1 MMPDVSFGGL
11 VLVTAVAFAVPLLL
25 GLFPKLRLPSPVVEL
40 VAGIVIGPAV
50 LGWVRPDDVPVQVL
64 ALIGLAF
71 LLFLAGLEIDLRALR
86 GRLLTYAGA
95 GFALSIV
102 LALLAGVALHAAGL
116 AESPL
121 LVAIIL
127 SSTALGVV
135 TPVLK
140 DAGESATPFG
150 QLVIVA
156 ASIADFGAVI
166 LLTLFFSKEATSGST
181 RLMLLSGFVLLL
193 VVGGI
198 ALARAGK
205 SIRLSDALL
214 RLQDTTAQI
223 RVRGAVALLVG
234 SVALA
239 ERFGLESI
247 LGAFVAGAILS
258 VLDRDAMMTHP
269 LFRVKLEAIG
279 FGFLVP
285 VFFIS
290 SGVRFDLH
298 ALFSSASTVARV
310 PIFLVALLVVRALP
324 ALLYRPMLN
333 GRRVAAAG
341 LLQATSLTFVVAAAQ
356 IGMDLGVIGAA
367 TGAALIAAGL
377 LSVLVFPLAALGL
390 LGRRDE
396 SPDAQAG
403 TAATPSSS

>member
-11 VLVTAVAFAVPLLL
+11 VVVTAVAFAVPLLL
-25 GLFPKLRLPSPVVEL
+25 GLFPRLRLPSPVVEL

-86 GRLLTYAGA
+86 GRLLTFAGA
-95 GFALSIV
+95 GFAVSLG
-102 LALLAGVALHAAGL
+102 LALVAGLVLHAAGL

-121 LVAIIL
+121 FVAIVL
-127 SSTALGVV
+127 ASTALGVV

-140 DAGESATPFG
+140 DAGEIATPFG

-181 RLMLLSGFVLLL
+181 RLVLLGAFVAL
-193 VVGGI
+193 VVVAAI
-198 ALARAGK
+198 AIARAGR
-205 SIRLSDALL
+205 SVRLSDALL

-223 RVRGAVALLVG
+223 RVRGAIVLLIG

-258 VLDRDAMMTHP
+258 LLDRDAMMTHP
-269 LFRVKLEAIG
+269 QFRVKLEAIG

-290 SGVRFDLH
+290 SGVRFDLD
-298 ALFSSASTVARV
+298 ALFSSGSTVARV
-310 PIFLVALLVVRALP
+310 PVFLVALLVVRALP
-324 ALLYRPMLN
+324 ALLYRPMLD

-341 LLQATSLTFVVAAAQ
+341 LLQATSLTFIVAAAE

-377 LSVLVFPLAALGL
+377 LSVLVFPLVALGL
-390 LGRRDE
+390 LGRREEHVD
-396 SPDAQAG
+396 G
-403 TAATPSSS
+403 RTATSSSP

>member
-11 VLVTAVAFAVPLLL
+11 VVVTAVAFAVPLLL

-71 LLFLAGLEIDLRALR
+71 LLFLAGLEIDLRSLR

-95 GFALSIV
+95 GFALSLV

-135 TPVLK
+135 APVLK

-181 RLMLLSGFVLLL
+181 RLVLLAGFVLLL

-198 ALARAGK
+198 ALARAGR

-223 RVRGAVALLVG
+223 RVRGAIVLLVG

-258 VLDRDAMMTHP
+258 LLDRDAMMTHP
-269 LFRVKLEAIG
+269 QFRVKLEAIG

-290 SGVRFDLH
+290 SGVRFDLN

-310 PIFLVALLVVRALP
+310 PVFLVALLVVRAVP
-324 ALLYRPMLN
+324 ALLYRPMLD

-341 LLQATSLTFVVAAAQ
+341 LLQATSLTFIVAAAQ
-356 IGMDLGVIGAA
+356 IGMDLRVIGAA

-377 LSVLVFPLAALGL
+377 LSVLVFPLVALGL

-396 SPDAQAG
+396 DLDAQAG
-403 TAATPSSS
+403 RAATSSSS

>member
-11 VLVTAVAFAVPLLL
+11 VVVTAVAFAVPLLL

-50 LGWVRPDDVPVQVL
+50 LGWVHPDDVPVRVL
-64 ALIGLAF
+64 ALMGLAF

-86 GRLLTYAGA
+86 GRMLTLAGA
-95 GFALSIV
+95 GFALSLV
-102 LALLAGVALHAAGL
+102 LAVLAGVGLHASGR

-121 LVAIIL
+121 FVAIIL
-127 SSTALGVV
+127 CSTALGVV

-140 DAGESATPFG
+140 DAGESATAFG

-181 RLMLLSGFVLLL
+181 RLVLLAGFVILL

-198 ALARAGK
+198 AVARAGR
-205 SIRLSDALL
+205 SMRLSDALL

-223 RVRGAVALLVG
+223 RVRGAVVLLIG
-234 SVALA
+234 SAALA

-247 LGAFVAGAILS
+247 LGALVAGAILS
-258 VLDRDAMMTHP
+258 PLDRDAMMTHP
-269 LFRVKLEAIG
+269 QFRVKLEAIG

-290 SGVRFDLH
+290 SGVRFDLQ

-310 PIFLVALLVVRALP
+310 PIFLVALLVVRAVP
-324 ALLYRPMLN
+324 ALLYRPMLD

-341 LLQATSLTFVVAAAQ
+341 LLQATSLTFVVAAEQ

-377 LSVLVFPLAALGL
+377 LSVLVFPLVALGL
-390 LGRRDE
+390 LGRREEHVD
-396 SPDAQAG
+396 G
-403 TAATPSSS
+403 RT

>member
-1 MMPDVSFGGL
+1 MMPDLSFGGL
-11 VLVTAVAFAVPLLL
+11 VVVTAVAFAVPLLL

-64 ALIGLAF
+64 ALLGLAF
-71 LLFLAGLEIDLRALR
+71 LLFLAGLEIDLRSLR
-86 GRLLTYAGA
+86 GRLLTYAGT
-95 GFALSIV
+95 GFALSLV

-116 AESPL
+116 VESPL

-166 LLTLFFSKEATSGST
+166 LLTLFFSKEAASGST
-181 RLMLLSGFVLLL
+181 RLVLLAGFVLLL
-193 VVGGI
+193 VVGGT
-198 ALARAGK
+198 ALARAGR

-223 RVRGAVALLVG
+223 RVRGAVVLLVG

-247 LGAFVAGAILS
+247 LGAFIAGAILS

-298 ALFSSASTVARV
+298 ALFSSASTIARV
-310 PIFLVALLVVRALP
+310 PIFLVALLVVRAVP
-324 ALLYRPMLN
+324 AVLYRPMLD
-333 GRRVAAAG
+333 GRRIAAAG

-356 IGMDLGVIGAA
+356 IGMELGVIGAA

-377 LSVLVFPLAALGL
+377 LSVLVFPLVALGL

-396 SPDAQAG
+396 GVDTQAG
-403 TAATPSSS
+403 KPARPSSS

>member
-1 MMPDVSFGGL
+1 MPDVSFGGL
-11 VLVTAVAFAVPLLL
+11 VVVSAVAFAVPLLL
-25 GLFPKLRLPSPVVEL
+25 GLFPRLRLPSPVVEL
-40 VAGIVIGPAV
+40 VAGVVIGPTV
-50 LGWVRPDDVPVQVL
+50 LGWVKPDDLVVQVL

-86 GRLLTYAGA
+86 GRLLMFAAA
-95 GFALSIV
+95 GFGVS
-102 LALLAGVALHAAGL
+102 LALAVLSGFGLHAAGL

-140 DAGESATPFG
+140 DAGESASDFG

-166 LLTLFFSKEATSGST
+166 LLTLFFSKEATSGSA
-181 RLMLLSGFVLLL
+181 RLLLLAGFVVLLL
-193 VVGGI
+193 VGGI
-198 ALARAGK
+198 AVARAGR
-205 SIRLSDALL
+205 SMRLSDALL

-223 RVRGAVALLVG
+223 RVRGAVALLIG

-247 LGAFVAGAILS
+247 LGAFIAGAILS
-258 VLDRDAMMTHP
+258 LLDRDATMSHP
-269 LFRVKLEAIG
+269 QFRVKLEAIG
-279 FGFLVP
+279 FGFLIP
-285 VFFIS
+285 IFFIS
-290 SGVRFDLH
+290 SGVRFDVH
-298 ALFSSASTVARV
+298 ALFASASTVARV
-310 PIFLVALLVVRALP
+310 PVFLVALLLVRAVP
-324 ALLYRPMLN
+324 ALLYRPMLD

-356 IGMDLGVIGAA
+356 IGMELGVIGAA

-377 LSVLVFPLAALGL
+377 LSVLVFPLVALGL
-390 LGRRDE
+390 LGGGEGRE
-396 SPDAQAG
+396 APAE
-403 TAATPSSS
+403 TAATPARS

>member
-11 VLVTAVAFAVPLLL
+11 VVVSAVAFAVPLVL
-25 GLFPKLRLPSPVVEL
+25 GLFPRLRLPAPVVEL

-50 LGWVRPDDVPVQVL
+50 LGWVSPDDLPVQVL

-86 GRLLTYAGA
+86 GRLLRLAGG
-95 GFALSIV
+95 GFVAS
-102 LALLAGVALHAAGL
+102 LALAVLAGVGLHAAGL

-156 ASIADFGAVI
+156 SSIADFGAVI
-166 LLTLFFSKEATSGST
+166 LLTLFFSREATSGSA
-181 RLMLLSGFVLLL
+181 RVLLL
-193 VVGGI
+193 GGFV
-198 ALARAGK
+198 ALLVAGGVAIARAGR
-205 SIRLSDALL
+205 SVRLSDALL

-223 RVRGAVALLVG
+223 RVRGAVLLLIG

-258 VLDRDAMMTHP
+258 LLDRDAMMTHP
-269 LFRVKLEAIG
+269 LFRAKLEAIG

-290 SGVRFDLH
+290 SGVRFDLD
-298 ALFSSASTVARV
+298 ALFSSGSTVARV
-310 PIFLVALLVVRALP
+310 PVFLVALLVVRALP
-324 ALLYRPMLN
+324 ALLYRPMLD

-341 LLQATSLTFVVAAAQ
+341 LLQATSLTFIVAAAE

-377 LSVLVFPLAALGL
+377 LSVLVFPLVALGL

-396 SPDAQAG
+396 DLDAQAG
-403 TAATPSSS
+403 RAATSSS

>member
-11 VLVTAVAFAVPLLL
+11 VVVTAVAFAVPLLL

-40 VAGIVIGPAV
+40 VAGIVIGPAL
-50 LGWVRPDDVPVQVL
+50 LGWVRPDDGPVQVL
-64 ALIGLAF
+64 SLIGLAF
-71 LLFLAGLEIDLRALR
+71 LLFLAGLEIDLRSLR

-95 GFALSIV
+95 GFALSVV
-102 LALLAGVALHAAGL
+102 LALLAGAALHAAGL

-181 RLMLLSGFVLLL
+181 RLVLLAGFVLLL

-198 ALARAGK
+198 AVARAGR
-205 SIRLSDALL
+205 SMRLSDALL

-223 RVRGAVALLVG
+223 RVRGAVVLLVG

-247 LGAFVAGAILS
+247 LGAFIAGAILS

-310 PIFLVALLVVRALP
+310 PIFLVALLVVRAVP
-324 ALLYRPMLN
+324 ALLYRPMLDR
-333 GRRVAAAG
+333 RRVAAAG

-356 IGMDLGVIGAA
+356 IGMDLGVIGPA

-377 LSVLVFPLAALGL
+377 LSVLVFPLVALGIL
-390 LGRRDE
+390 SGRDE
-396 SPDAQAG
+396 GLDAQAG
-403 TAATPSSS
+403 TAATSSSS

>member
-1 MMPDVSFGGL
+1 MMPDLSFGGL
-11 VLVTAVAFAVPLLL
+11 VVVTAVAFAVPLLL

-64 ALIGLAF
+64 ALLGLAF
-71 LLFLAGLEIDLRALR
+71 LLFLAGLEIDLRSLR
-86 GRLLTYAGA
+86 GRLLTYAGT
-95 GFALSIV
+95 GFALSLV

-166 LLTLFFSKEATSGST
+166 LLTLFFSKEAASGST
-181 RLMLLSGFVLLL
+181 RLVLLAGFVLLL
-193 VVGGI
+193 VVGGT
-198 ALARAGK
+198 ALARAGR

-223 RVRGAVALLVG
+223 RVRGAVVLLVG

-247 LGAFVAGAILS
+247 LGAFIAGAILS

-298 ALFSSASTVARV
+298 ALFSSASTIARV
-310 PIFLVALLVVRALP
+310 PIFLVALLVVRAVP
-324 ALLYRPMLN
+324 AVLYRPMLD
-333 GRRVAAAG
+333 GRRIAAAG
-341 LLQATSLTFVVAAAQ
+341 LLQATSLTFVVAAAP
-356 IGMDLGVIGAA
+356 IGMELGVIGAA

-377 LSVLVFPLAALGL
+377 LSVLVFPLVALGL

-396 SPDAQAG
+396 GVDTQAG
-403 TAATPSSS
+403 KPARPSSS

>member
-403 TAATPSSS
+403 TAATSSSS

>member
-1 MMPDVSFGGL
+1 
-11 VLVTAVAFAVPLLL
+11 
-25 GLFPKLRLPSPVVEL
+25 
-40 VAGIVIGPAV
+40 
-50 LGWVRPDDVPVQVL
+50 
-64 ALIGLAF
+64 
-71 LLFLAGLEIDLRALR
+71 
-86 GRLLTYAGA
+86 
-95 GFALSIV
+95 V

-403 TAATPSSS
+403 TAATSSSS

>member
-1 MMPDVSFGGL
+1 MMPDLSFGGL
-11 VLVTAVAFAVPLLL
+11 VVVTAVAFAVPLLL

-64 ALIGLAF
+64 ALLGLAF
-71 LLFLAGLEIDLRALR
+71 LLFLAGLEIDLRSLR
-86 GRLLTYAGA
+86 GRLLTYAGT
-95 GFALSIV
+95 GFALSLV

-140 DAGESATPFG
+140 DAGESTTPFG

-166 LLTLFFSKEATSGST
+166 LLTLFFSKEAASGST
-181 RLMLLSGFVLLL
+181 RLVLLAGFVLLL
-193 VVGGI
+193 VVGGT
-198 ALARAGK
+198 ALARAGR

-223 RVRGAVALLVG
+223 RVRGAVVLLVG

-247 LGAFVAGAILS
+247 LGAFIAGAILS

-298 ALFSSASTVARV
+298 ALFSSASTIARV
-310 PIFLVALLVVRALP
+310 PIFLVALLVVRAVP
-324 ALLYRPMLN
+324 AVLYRPMLD
-333 GRRVAAAG
+333 GRRIAAAG

-356 IGMDLGVIGAA
+356 IGMELGVIGAA

-377 LSVLVFPLAALGL
+377 LSVLVFPLVALGL

-396 SPDAQAG
+396 GVDTQAG
-403 TAATPSSS
+403 KPARPSSS